1 MTTSK
6 SNPNR
11 DNVVPFPGSELPDI
25 PFATVCSNGVRVSG
39 SRNAVWLCP
48 AYAGAADCM
57 VYVKPA
63 LNPRQIVAELLCAQ
77 VAIAMGLPCPQ
88 PFLIGVGPHHVGEP
102 RGRARLTYGCQQV
115 GGRSTAKV
123 IRDLDLVFEALQKA
137 KAHEGVSVLDE
148 WAANSVRHERDLI
161 FDLRSTVWIIDHEAA
176 LPRGVNPDEALTN
189 WLADR
194 LRDRTAP
201 DKRAEV
207 LAALRKRAARTRALR
222 LGDPPAGLEKLD
234 GGPETWR
241 EVVEFLHARLHQLD
255 RLLSQRLL
263 PSQAYLPLEPTQ
275 PLTAREPAGPAQ
287 L

>member
-1 MTTSK
+1 MSK
-6 SNPNR
+6 SNSHR

-25 PFATVCSNGVRVSG
+25 PFATVHTAGVRVSG

-48 AYAGAADCM
+48 AYSGAAECM
-57 VYVKPA
+57 VYVKPT
-63 LNPRQIVAELLCAQ
+63 LNTRQVVAELLCAQ

-102 RGRARLTYGCQQV
+102 RGRTRLTYGCQQV
-115 GGRSTAKV
+115 GGRSTARV
-123 IRDLDLVFEALQKA
+123 IRDLDLVFDALQKA
-137 KAHEGVSVLDE
+137 KAHDGLSVLDE
-148 WAANSVRHERDLI
+148 WVANSVRHERDLV

-176 LPRGVNPDEALTN
+176 LPRGVAPDEALTN

-194 LRDRTAP
+194 LRERTDP

-222 LGDPPAGLEKLD
+222 LSGPPPGLEKLAE
-234 GGPETWR
+234 GPETWH

-263 PSQAYLPLEPTQ
+263 PSQTYLPFEPAT